1 VPHLQTLILPIKDEV
16 IVQLHRFDSIDKFW
30 DKTQAYLLQNDA
42 ENNVLL
48 GVVQT
53 LQSNADRYPDP
64 PYLAMVEINDEIVA
78 TAIRTPPHK
87 LLLSKASD
95 LEALTLIAQDLHLEQ
110 LPGVMGLIPDVK
122 TFLQAWQK
130 LTGQSYQLSIVD
142 KIHQLREVQ
151 PVAAIPGYL
160 RLATERDRAFL
171 IEWIPAFIK
180 EIGETMGQDL
190 DRIVDHR
197 VKTKSTYIWEDDNV
211 PVSLASGR
219 QRSQNVGLIG
229 SVYTP
234 PAYRRKGYAT
244 ACVAALSQ
252 KLLEAGCDSCFLL
265 TDLANPTSNH
275 IYRQIGYVP
284 VCDWHE
290 YSILSQDLA

>member
-1 VPHLQTLILPIKDEV
+1 M
-16 IVQLHRFDSIDKFW
+16 QLHRFDSIDKFW
-30 DKTQAYLLQNDA
+30 DATQDYLLEHEA

-48 GVVQT
+48 GVIQT
-53 LQSNADRYPDP
+53 MLCNPDRYPDP
-64 PYLAMVEINDEIVA
+64 PYLAMVESNGEIVA

-87 LLLSKASD
+87 LLLSKASY
-95 LEALTLIAQDLHLEQ
+95 LEALILIAEGLQREL
-110 LPGVMGLIPDVK
+110 LPGVMGLTPDVK
-122 TFLQAWQK
+122 TFLQAWQN
-130 LTGQSYQLSIVD
+130 LTGQSYQLSIVN

-151 PVAAIPGYL
+151 TVSAIPGYL
-160 RLATERDRAFL
+160 RLATECDRALL

-190 DRIVDHR
+190 DRVVDHR
-197 VKTKSTYIWEDDNV
+197 LKTKSTYIWEDDNI
-211 PVSLASGR
+211 PVSLAAGR
-219 QRSQNVGLIG
+219 QRSPSVGLIG

-252 KLLEAGCDSCFLL
+252 KLLDEGCDSCFLL
-265 TDLANPTSNH
+265 TDIANPTSNH
-275 IYRQIGYVP
+275 IYQQIGYVP

-290 YSILSQDLA
+290 YSILSSDLA

>member
-1 VPHLQTLILPIKDEV
+1 MK
-16 IVQLHRFDSIDKFW
+16 LHKFDSIDKFW
-30 DKTQAYLLQNDA
+30 DKAQAYLLQHDA

-53 LQSNADRYPDP
+53 LLSNPDRYPDP
-64 PYLAMVEINDEIVA
+64 PYLAVVEINDEIVA

-87 LLLSKASD
+87 LLLSKASN
-95 LEALTLIAQDLHLEQ
+95 LEALTLIAQDLDGEK
-110 LPGVMGLIPDVK
+110 LPGVMGLVPDVK
-122 TFLQAWQK
+122 TFLQTWQQ
-130 LTGQSYQLSIVD
+130 LTGQSDRLSIVD
-142 KIHQLREVQ
+142 RIHQLRKVQ

-160 RLATERDRAFL
+160 RLATEKYRAL
-171 IEWIPAFIK
+171 LMEWIPAFIA
-180 EIGETMGQDL
+180 EIGETMGEDL

-197 VKTKSTYIWEDDNV
+197 LKTKSTYIWEDDNI

-219 QRSQNVGLIG
+219 QRSPNVGLIG

-234 PAYRRKGYAT
+234 SAYRRKGYAT

-252 KLLEAGCDSCFLL
+252 KLLDEGCDRCFLL

-275 IYRQIGYVP
+275 IYQQIGYVP

-290 YSILSQDLA
+290 YSILS

>member
-1 VPHLQTLILPIKDEV
+1 VR
-16 IVQLHRFDSIDKFW
+16 LHKFDTIDKFW
-30 DKTQAYLLQNDA
+30 DKIQVYLLQYEA

-53 LQSNADRYPDP
+53 LLSNPDRYPDP
-64 PYLAMVEINDEIVA
+64 PYLAMVESNGKIVA

-87 LLLSKASD
+87 LLLSKSSN
-95 LEALTLIAQDLHLEQ
+95 LEALTLIAQDLHREQ

-122 TFLQAWQK
+122 TFLRSWEK

-142 KIHQLREVQ
+142 KIHQLREVK

-160 RLATERDRAFL
+160 RLATERDRTLL
-171 IEWIPAFIK
+171 IEWLPAFVA
-180 EIGETMGQDL
+180 EIGEIMGQDL
-190 DRIVDHR
+190 DLVVDHR
-197 VKTKSTYIWEDDNV
+197 LKTQSTYIWEDNI
-211 PVSLASGR
+211 PVSLAAGR
-219 QRSQNVGLIG
+219 QRSPTVGLIG

-234 PAYRRKGYAT
+234 PAHRRKGYAT

-252 KLLEAGCDSCFLL
+252 KLLDEGCDRCFLL

-275 IYRQIGYVP
+275 IYQQIGYVP

-290 YSILSQDLA
+290 YSFIYSNL

>member
-1 VPHLQTLILPIKDEV
+1 MKVKDMTIME
-16 IVQLHRFDSIDKFW
+16 LHRFDSIDKFW
-30 DKTQAYLLQNDA
+30 DKTQDYLLQNDV

-53 LQSNADRYPDP
+53 LRSNADRYPEP
-64 PYLAMVEINDEIVA
+64 PYLAMVEIDGEIVA

-87 LLLSKASD
+87 LLLSKASN
-95 LEALTLIAQDLHLEQ
+95 LEALTAIAQDLDREQ
-110 LPGVMGLIPDVK
+110 LPGVMGLDPDVK

-130 LTGQSYQLSIVD
+130 LTGQSHQLSFVN

-151 PVAAIPGYL
+151 AVASIPGYL
-160 RLATERDRAFL
+160 RLATERDRTL
-171 IEWIPAFIK
+171 LMEWIPAFIR

-197 VKTKSTYIWEDDNV
+197 LKTQSTYIWEDDL
-211 PVSLASGR
+211 PVSLAAGR
-219 QRSQNVGLIG
+219 QRSPTVGLIG

-252 KLLEAGCDSCFLL
+252 KLIDEGCDRCFLL

-275 IYRQIGYVP
+275 IYQEIGYVP

-290 YSILSQDLA
+290 YSFSSPDLR